1 MKCVGLHYI
10 RSKCLNRIIIF
21 ISSYAPLLYCSNI
34 RIAIQPLTFFFSILN
49 TICSLT
55 RAYIYN
61 TTAKEYLCTLL
72 RANCAIN
79 LTQLMHFL
87 SRKLRQLLLSIV
99 NSSLVVYIGA
109 IIIFWL
115 RSPRYFI
122 DFEKSDF
129 FFGQFFLEYF

>member
-1 MKCVGLHYI
+1 MSRPPLHQIKKYQSNHHFHFI
-10 RSKCLNRIIIF
+10 VCSFIILF
-21 ISSYAPLLYCSNI
+21 KYKNSYTAPYN
-34 RIAIQPLTFFFSILN
+34 FFSILN

-55 RAYIYN
+55 RAYIYS

-122 DFEKSDF
+122 DFEMSDF
-129 FFGQFFLEYF
+129 FFFSASFF